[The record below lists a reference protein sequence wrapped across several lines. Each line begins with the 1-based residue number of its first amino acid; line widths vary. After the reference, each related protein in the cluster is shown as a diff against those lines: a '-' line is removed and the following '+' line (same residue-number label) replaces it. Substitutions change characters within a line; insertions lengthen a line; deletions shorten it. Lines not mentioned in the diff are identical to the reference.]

1 MIKRLGLFVTLVALC
16 TLIGCSTAAQ
26 KMGFSSSGEPV
37 AASLDEMPPDAAKVT
52 RAIGNR
58 LGGYAMPPDVRLDR
72 AVNQTLASR
81 NVLEPGFQV
90 KSACLS
96 TYATTGSASRQAA
109 GRMEL
114 CDGLGRSAAVAF
126 ETAYAIQDDHTVI
139 NTVTIRPLFDTTPA
153 TVCFVVP
160 AESADLKA
168 AGSSPNFA
176 ALYNYLGQRALD
188 PQTVIP
194 GERKNYLLAVFFLNR
209 MSPSAK
215 ATVAVSDSPSGI
227 QGYSKDSRYMDYNG
241 WRVGLLSGNMALKNP
256 KTESSVYLKA
266 VYTPGKEAGFLR
278 MAKLAGVYAMSQKE

>member
-1 MIKRLGLFVTLVALC
+1 MIKRLGICVTLVALC
-16 TLIGCSTAAQ
+16 TLMGCSSAGQ
-26 KMGFSSSGEPV
+26 KMGFASSGNLV

-58 LGGYAMPPDVRLDR
+58 MGGYALPADVRL
-72 AVNQTLASR
+72 ASSANQTLMSR

-96 TYATTGSASRQAA
+96 TYATTGPASRQAA

-114 CDGLGRSAAVAF
+114 SDGLGRSAAVAF
-126 ETAYAIQDDHTVI
+126 ETVYAIQNNRTMI
-139 NTVTIRPLFDTTPA
+139 NTVTIRPLFDTTPE
-153 TVCFVVP
+153 TICFVVP
-160 AESADLKA
+160 AESVDLKA
-168 AGSSPNFA
+168 AGMSPSFG

-188 PQTVIP
+188 PQAAMP
-194 GERKNYLLAVFFLNR
+194 GERKDYLFAVFFLNR

-227 QGYSKDSRYMDYNG
+227 QGYSKDSRYVDFNG
-241 WRVGLLSGNMALKNP
+241 WRVGLLMGGIALKNP

-266 VYTPGKEAGFLR
+266 VYTPGRETGFFR
-278 MAKLAGVYAMSQKE
+278 MAKLAGVFALAQKE